1 MAENFIFKNLIAI
14 NFTNLN
20 RQESLEVLDLRN
32 DRNIRD
38 FMLTN
43 RKIGQKEHFRFIEN
57 LESASNRAYYAL
69 KLIDSKVESSMEN
82 KNIDKNAFN
91 LLNVK
96 SSQKIHFTQKVESNK
111 MEYSLNA
118 NSKMDF
124 KIDSMIFQKDLEDSI
139 KPSIDSASKAK
150 PILKAESKIV
160 SSIDSSL
167 KSSFNYPLD
176 TNLDSSLNAFRDEI
190 LGVVCFNRIDLINKI
205 AYFGIYANPKFRG
218 IGSHLF
224 EVLWRIAFSELNLR
238 ILFAEVLSTNK
249 RALKFYYK
257 HNFKYCGSLK
267 DAVRRDNTFIDIEIL
282 TLHSKSMLESIH

>member
-20 RQESLEVLDLRN
+20 RQESMEVLDLRN

-69 KLIDSKVESSMEN
+69 KLIDS
-82 KNIDKNAFN
+82 
-91 LLNVK
+91 
-96 SSQKIHFTQKVESNK
+96 KVESNK

-160 SSIDSSL
+160 STIDSSL

-224 EVLWRIAFSELNLR
+224 EVSWRIAFSELNLR